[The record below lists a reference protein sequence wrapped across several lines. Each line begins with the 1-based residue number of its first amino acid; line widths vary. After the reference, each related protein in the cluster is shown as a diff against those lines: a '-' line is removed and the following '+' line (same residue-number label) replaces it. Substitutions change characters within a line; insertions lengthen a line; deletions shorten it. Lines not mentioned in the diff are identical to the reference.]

1 MELNQSLK
9 VLTQNYLD
17 AHPSLSLNALA
28 KRANVSEPTLR
39 RLMNDTSKQ
48 APSPNI
54 VLNLVSYIFK
64 EKKLSVLL
72 SKTDGAIGE
81 FLRKSYDQFIFDQE
95 TYEYHHDLNAL
106 FRDKDYYLIYKL
118 AANTSGI
125 KPAEIE
131 KMLGEI
137 GKMKINELMKKKVL
151 IKDEEGTLHAANKNF
166 SVDIQVAKD
175 FLPEMLRFF
184 KPEKAEEGKNLFYTL
199 SESLN
204 DEAIQQIKNIQREAV
219 KNIHKIMS
227 DEQNQGEIP
236 YFAVTLLDTMTF

>member
-1 MELNQSLK
+1 MQVNQSLK

-48 APSPNI
+48 TPSPNI

-72 SKTDGAIGE
+72 TKTDGAIGE

-95 TYEYHHDLNAL
+95 SYEYHHDLNAL

-118 AANTSGI
+118 AANVSGV
-125 KPAEIE
+125 KEVEIE
-131 KMLGEI
+131 KLLGEL
-137 GKMKINELMKKKVL
+137 GKMKVLEMLKKKIL
-151 IKDEEGTLHAANKNF
+151 LKDEAGHLHAANKNF
-166 SVDIQVAKD
+166 SVDIEVAKD

-184 KPEKAEEGKNLFYTL
+184 KPQKAEEGKNLFYTL

-204 DEAIQQIKNIQREAV
+204 EDAIKQIKDIQREAV

-227 DEQNQGEIP
+227 DEKYQGEIP
-236 YFAVTLLDTMTF
+236 YFAVTLLDTMTI